1 VLAGAAILATFEFCL
16 DGLPDQR
23 VDDRLVVAFDVVLG
37 DLSFVL
43 LLGLG

>member
-1 VLAGAAILATFEFCL
+1 MLAGAAILAAFEFCL